1 MACCPALASLS
12 HLSDA
17 KRSERAALEASIAF
31 FEHCID
37 AVLYTA
43 PDGRILDANEAA
55 VELLR
60 MPCVEICRRG
70 RFGLADPNDPRWET
84 AVEERARTG
93 RFMGP
98 LSFRRGDDTFVE
110 CVISSSIFPNH
121 DGELRAIVVMRE
133 ATPTTTDD
141 VRPEH
146 RLVDRETGVYTRPAF
161 VVVVEQ
167 QCRIALRDQSGLVLL
182 YIDLVEQGASA
193 ASRRPFANMLT
204 SLCRRGDLVARLGR
218 DEFAILVREESR
230 RGASAL
236 VDRIRARLDD
246 PDEGDELR
254 DLHVHVG
261 ITTIDPSA
269 GMPIERLL
277 DDVTRH
283 DARPPRARAR
293 ATLATYRFAV
303 HLRAPFAARNRP
315 TSPATRA
322 PRCSPTAN
330 ARCCGCSR
338 AGARTPR
345 SRASSTSRS
354 TPSRVTSRT
363 STPSSV
369 RPDAPTRCRRLATW
383 SFSCNER

>member
-1 MACCPALASLS
+1 M
-12 HLSDA
+12 
-17 KRSERAALEASIAF
+17 
-31 FEHCID
+31 
-37 AVLYTA
+37 
-43 PDGRILDANEAA
+43 
-55 VELLR
+55 
-60 MPCVEICRRG
+60 
-70 RFGLADPNDPRWET
+70 PRWET

-110 CVISSSIFPNH
+110 CVTSSSIFPNH

-182 YIDLVEQGASA
+182 YIDLVEHGASA

-218 DEFAILVREESR
+218 DEFAILVREERR

-277 DDVTRH
+277 DDVTGMMRDH
-283 DARPPRARAR
+283 RARELAQPLLPTGSQCTFASLRGPESTDEPGDARAALLTDRERTVLR
-293 ATLATYRFAV
+293 LLA
-303 HLRAPFAARNRP
+303 
-315 TSPATRA
+315 
-322 PRCSPTAN
+322 
-330 ARCCGCSR
+330 
-338 AGARTPR
+338 
-345 SRASSTSRS
+345 
-354 TPSRVTSRT
+354 
-363 STPSSV
+363 
-369 RPDAPTRCRRLATW
+369 
-383 SFSCNER
+383 